1 MQYIRNQALTLGI
14 SKTCMAGS
22 IYLILP
28 SLSYLAEMTFP
39 LNIVTNTE
47 NVQKEKTNKNEKIY
61 IQCIDQ
67 NLYK

>member
-47 NVQKEKTNKNEKIY
+47 NVQKEKNKQE
-61 IQCIDQ
+61 
-67 NLYK
+67 